1 MAIHHD
7 KMAYGKLKPM
17 KEELSEDA
25 LLDLVRLLNEEE
37 DEIEEKGKACAKK
50 DEKQ

>member
-17 KEELSEDA
+17 KEELSEEA

-37 DEIEEKGKACAKK
+37 DELEEKGKSCAKK
-50 DEKQ
+50 EERK